1 MMENT
6 WRNLFRIL
14 CLGLATVLAGC
25 GGGGSSGNADGGDAG
40 KQEVVPLAQI
50 RSPITGKNFTY
61 VSASSYIALE
71 SIAEVA
77 EGIGV
82 TAAAFPGALE
92 LPGQSGGDRD
102 PGSAAVPSLG
112 AVMNTAGFQLV
123 AGVPQKFNCALGG
136 SITFSGVM
144 ANQNR
149 LTKGDEVNIIA
160 ENCRRPDDPTDV
172 DGDLINGAISLSVRE
187 MNGTPGP
194 DSVWSG
200 TIAVR
205 YDKLV
210 TVSDTGTESLNGD
223 MDVNVSQ
230 SATENQVLAAT
241 GKELRLSQQATGKS
255 ALELVLRDYRIDAR
269 KSGDDLS
276 FGGNFDLSATTPGAG
291 TFLVGVSTGKPF
303 TVNLDDA
310 MPIAPADGAP
320 PGDGIVQVDVYP
332 SSGQMT
338 MTGAASNAT
347 LEAERTNEQDR
358 RFIARL
364 TVEGTSSDGF
374 FSASQSM
381 LWKDLM
387 SEL

>member
-1 MMENT
+1 M
-6 WRNLFRIL
+6 
-14 CLGLATVLAGC
+14 
-25 GGGGSSGNADGGDAG
+25 
-40 KQEVVPLAQI
+40 AQI